1 MVFQTLKFAVI
12 FIVVMI
18 IYLFIKRPEH
28 FRWRDFLSC
37 VWWVYVITL
46 LLMVF
51 QSDQPIGE
59 LPVSFRERIA
69 SGDSINL
76 IPFRT
81 IINFI
86 RYGGYDDTM
95 VNILGNILI
104 FIPFGIGVVYLSNRG
119 VSVKR
124 NLIFCL
130 LFPLFIE
137 TVQLF
142 VGRNVDVDD
151 VILNFI
157 GGAIGVYIACGL
169 AKISPFF
176 RRLTQK

>member
-1 MVFQTLKFAVI
+1 MLFHTIRAAGI

-18 IYLFIKRPEH
+18 IYLLIKRPEH

-37 VWWVYVITL
+37 VYWVYVITL

-59 LPVSFRERIA
+59 IPVSFKERIA
-69 SGDSINL
+69 SGERINL

-81 IINFI
+81 IVSFLL
-86 RYGGYDDTM
+86 YGGYDDTM

-119 VSVKR
+119 VSVKK

-142 VGRNVDVDD
+142 IGRNVDIDD
-151 VILNFI
+151 VILNFT
-157 GGAIGVYIACGL
+157 GGFIGVLIACGL

-176 RRLTQK
+176 RQLTQK

>member
-1 MVFQTLKFAVI
+1 MLFHTIRAAGI

-18 IYLFIKRPEH
+18 IYLLIKRPEH

-37 VWWVYVITL
+37 VYWVYVITL

-51 QSDQPIGE
+51 QSDQPIGDI
-59 LPVSFRERIA
+59 PVSFKERIA
-69 SGDSINL
+69 SGESINL
-76 IPFRT
+76 IPFKT
-81 IINFI
+81 IVSFLL
-86 RYGGYDDTM
+86 YGGYDDTM

-119 VSVKR
+119 VSVKK

-142 VGRNVDVDD
+142 IGRNVDVDD
-151 VILNFI
+151 IILNFS
-157 GGAIGVYIACGL
+157 GSAVGVCVSVIL
-169 AKISPFF
+169 AYFF
-176 RRLTQK
+176 PYFRMLTKK

>member
-1 MVFQTLKFAVI
+1 
-12 FIVVMI
+12 
-18 IYLFIKRPEH
+18 
-28 FRWRDFLSC
+28 
-37 VWWVYVITL
+37 
-46 LLMVF
+46 
-51 QSDQPIGE
+51 
-59 LPVSFRERIA
+59 
-69 SGDSINL
+69 
-76 IPFRT
+76 
-81 IINFI
+81 
-86 RYGGYDDTM
+86 M

-176 RRLTQK
+176 RQLTQK

>member
-176 RRLTQK
+176 RQLTQK

>member
-69 SGDSINL
+69 YGLISGSD
-76 IPFRT
+76 
-81 IINFI
+81 
-86 RYGGYDDTM
+86 G
-95 VNILGNILI
+95 
-104 FIPFGIGVVYLSNRG
+104 
-119 VSVKR
+119 R
-124 NLIFCL
+124 NLERMVRRRKGFLC
-130 LFPLFIE
+130 P
-137 TVQLF
+137 
-142 VGRNVDVDD
+142 DD
-151 VILNFI
+151 
-157 GGAIGVYIACGL
+157 
-169 AKISPFF
+169 
-176 RRLTQK
+176 QH